1 MKGCYE
7 YVMGDRRVRDD
18 LTRVL
23 MSAAKTAEQRVRVQ
37 PGWAQRMM
45 SDMGM

>member
-23 MSAAKTAEQRVRVQ
+23 MSAVNAAAEQRVRVRVLQ
-37 PGWAQRMM
+37 
-45 SDMGM
+45 